1 MSKLAVNRHRH
12 AINMTFMQ
20 ILLMAVHN
28 QARVV
33 AVYPLDHQA
42 IFDRGEAGV
51 SPFIVEHHAALCR
64 QFVGSFD
71 FR

>member
-1 MSKLAVNRHRH
+1 MSKPAVYRHGH
-12 AINMTFMQ
+12 AIDMTFMQ
-20 ILLMAVHN
+20 ILLMAMHN

-33 AVYPLDHQA
+33 AINALDHQA

-51 SPFIVEHHAALCR
+51 SSLIVEHHAALCR

-71 FR
+71 CR